1 MHEST
6 DFPCIPFGKIKRFG
20 EFGPP
25 YEVGQAVRRL
35 PDGDW
40 LVEITL
46 IQPGEIANYRL
57 SRLND
62 DPEAY

>member
-46 IQPGEIANYRL
+46 VQTGEIAIYRL

>member
-1 MHEST
+1 VQENT
-6 DFPCIPFGKIKRFG
+6 DFPCIAFGKIKRFG

-25 YEVGQAVRRL
+25 YQAGRAVRRL

-46 IQPGEIANYRL
+46 IQTDEIANYRL

-62 DPEAY
+62 DPEAC

>member
-1 MHEST
+1 MHEFT
-6 DFPCIPFGKIKRFG
+6 DFPCIPFGKIKQFG

-25 YEVGQAVRRL
+25 YQVGRALRRL
-35 PDGDW
+35 PDDDW

-46 IQPGEIANYRL
+46 IQTGDIAIYRL

-62 DPEAY
+62 NPVAY